1 MIFWLNYRKT
11 LDIRAAPSA
20 HPRRAR
26 GLLSRD
32 HQMDF
37 FRLLPFLGI
46 SCCLFLSSCGDLGTM
61 GFNSDATGIHNS
73 SVFKFLN
80 PSNLFRLT
88 STNNSKRFYPA
99 PVSDSVVKTAR
110 SFKRD
115 KHGMPTYPDRVRHRV
130 VRTTAYSHEEN
141 EVGVPWRKNALGTY
155 LKYGAVRSAAADWS
169 KYPVGTKFKI
179 KGLPYT
185 YIVDDYGSAL
195 VGTNTIDIYH
205 PNLSSMRRWG
215 NRHIEIAVIQWG
227 DWDRTLNILAG
238 RTHHTHTRK
247 MYYAARAKLKSGKV
261 ARN

>member
-1 MIFWLNYRKT
+1 MIFWLNSRKT

-32 HQMDF
+32 HQMNF
-37 FRLLPFLGI
+37 FRFLPFLGV
-46 SCCLFLSSCGDLGTM
+46 SCSLFLSSCGDLGSM
-61 GFNSDATGIHNS
+61 GFNSDATGIHS
-73 SVFKFLN
+73 RSVFKFWN

-88 STNNSKRFYPA
+88 AANNSNRFYPA
-99 PVSDSVVKTAR
+99 SVSDSVVKTAR
-110 SFKRD
+110 SFKKD

-205 PNLSSMRRWG
+205 PNLHG
-215 NRHIEIAVIQWG
+215 LQQKQCLLPG
-227 DWDRTLNILAG
+227 T
-238 RTHHTHTRK
+238 
-247 MYYAARAKLKSGKV
+247 
-261 ARN
+261 

>member
-1 MIFWLNYRKT
+1 MKKFLS
-11 LDIRAAPSA
+11 LPS
-20 HPRRAR
+20 
-26 GLLSRD
+26 
-32 HQMDF
+32 
-37 FRLLPFLGI
+37 LGI
-46 SCCLFLSSCGDLGTM
+46 ACSLFLSSCGDLGTT
-61 GFNSDATGIHNS
+61 GFNSDATGIHS
-73 SVFKFLN
+73 RSVFKFLN
-80 PSNLFRLT
+80 PSNFFRLT
-88 STNNSKRFYPA
+88 AANNSNRFYPA
-99 PVSDSVVKTAR
+99 SVSDSVVKTAR

-169 KYPVGTKFKI
+169 KYPVGTKFKV

-205 PNLSSMRRWG
+205 PNLGSMRLWG

-227 DWDRTLNILAG
+227 DWNRTLNILAG
-238 RTHHTHTRK
+238 RTQYTHTRK
-247 MYYAARAKLKSGKV
+247 MYYAAKARVKSGKV